1 VRCLG
6 IETSS
11 RRGSVALVQVE
22 PQGVQVVGVRFH
34 QEANRHGERILPLV
48 DELLREAGWSLTSID
63 RVGVGVGPGSFTGL
77 RIGVALSQG
86 IGLGLGCP
94 VVGVSSLRAMAR
106 AAPPHAG
113 PTAALLD
120 ARRGEYF
127 LAVYDTAGMELHAPH
142 VIPQLGAEQA
152 IVALGGD
159 TVRIVGEPAAE
170 WGHGFSSDASMLPT
184 ATATAT
190 LAAELDP
197 ADAPALPVYVRAAD
211 AVKPS
216 LPPSPL
222 AAG

>member
-1 VRCLG
+1 MRCLG

-11 RRGSVALVQVE
+11 RRGSVALVQVL
-22 PQGVQVVGVRFH
+22 PQGVEVVGLRFH
-34 QEANRHGERILPLV
+34 EEVNRHGERILPLV
-48 DELLREAGWSLTSID
+48 DDLLRETGWSPASIE

-77 RIGVALSQG
+77 RIGVALAQG

-106 AAPPHAG
+106 AAPPHTG
-113 PTAALLD
+113 PTAAILD

-127 LAVYDTAGMELHAPH
+127 LAIYGAAGMELHAPH
-142 VIPQLGAEQA
+142 TIPQAGAESA
-152 IVALGGD
+152 IVALAGD
-159 TVRIVGEPAAE
+159 SVRIVGEPAAA
-170 WGHGFSSDASMLPT
+170 WRHGFGSEESDLPI

-197 ADAPALPVYVRAAD
+197 ADAPAVPIYVRAAD
-211 AVKPS
+211 AIKPN